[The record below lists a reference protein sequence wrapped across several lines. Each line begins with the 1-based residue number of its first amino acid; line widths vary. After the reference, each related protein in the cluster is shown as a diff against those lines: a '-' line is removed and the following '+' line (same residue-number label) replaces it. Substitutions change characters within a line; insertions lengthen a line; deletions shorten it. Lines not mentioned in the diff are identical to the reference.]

1 MPRQEGWEK
10 AADLASLCF
19 ADGEL
24 EKRTGGGWREKAER
38 RIYVLSLQKKTS
50 FINSTV
56 QDAYV

>member
-1 MPRQEGWEK
+1 MPQQEGWEK

-24 EKRTGGGWREKAER
+24 EKRTGEGWETDLCS
-38 RIYVLSLQKKTS
+38 LSLQKKTS